1 MGERPNWASTW
12 VEPLLRPT
20 VAGHG
25 VPADSPRGDTLLPQG
40 TVDAMRSQSWKTRCK
55 AAFEAYSALLL
66 RQGWEPDALT
76 GSLWGDLLAG
86 SFPKG
91 WNHADFNEEL
101 SRHGCKQDFASD
113 WFVANLPY
121 YRRLRARCAAE
132 DAEGARGLERE
143 LDRHSDQKRAPCM
156 AGLHDAER

>member
-1 MGERPNWASTW
+1 MGAWASTLA
-12 VEPLLRPT
+12 EPLVRPT
-20 VAGHG
+20 VAGRG
-25 VPADSPRGDTLLPQG
+25 LPADSPRGEQLLPQG

-66 RQGWEPDALT
+66 RQGWEPST
-76 GSLWGDLLAG
+76 GSVWGDVLVLG
-86 SFPKG
+86 QG
-91 WNHADFNEEL
+91 WNHDDFNEEL
-101 SRHGCKQDFASD
+101 LRHGCKQDFASD

-132 DAEGARGLERE
+132 DAEGACGLERE